1 MEIKLVLLGRLALR
15 DLILAQIP
23 FVWLRLAMTTK
34 EQQLDALQQ
43 EHVRACPHCVPR
55 LKLGEAREVF
65 GEGDPDAELMFI
77 GEGPGAEEDRLGRPF
92 VGAAGKL
99 LDKQI
104 TAMGLKR
111 DEVYIANVVKT
122 RPPDNRIPTPDEARA
137 CKSFLEEQ
145 IRIIKPKVIVA
156 LGATATKYLFDDL
169 KLSIMKQRGNW
180 HEYHGTAVMPT
191 LHPAYL
197 LRQYNRDAHRLV
209 WEDLQ
214 LVLARLGRPVPSSS
228 TSQS

>member
-1 MEIKLVLLGRLALR
+1 MKSSNKRV
-15 DLILAQIP
+15 
-23 FVWLRLAMTTK
+23 
-34 EQQLDALQQ
+34 QLDALQR
-43 EHVRACPHCVPR
+43 EHAGACPHCVHR
-55 LKLGEAREVF
+55 ITSGEAREVF
-65 GEGDPDAELMFI
+65 GEGNPDAELMFV

-104 TAMGLKR
+104 VAMGLKR

-122 RPPDNRIPTPDEARA
+122 RPPGNRIPTPDEARA
-137 CKSFLEEQ
+137 CKPFLEEQ
-145 IRIIKPKVIVA
+145 IRIIQPMAIVA
-156 LGATATKYLFDDL
+156 MGATASKYLFDDL
-169 KLSIMKQRGNW
+169 KLSIMKERGSW
-180 HEYHGTAVMPT
+180 HEHHGVAVMPT

-214 LVLARLGRPVPSSS
+214 LVLKKLGRPVPVRE